1 MALETLV
8 ELVNG
13 WGVEPRRAGARS
25 GVPVLAEY
33 FGGGAAAGAAA
44 DAGGPGRRA
53 GIPTAV
59 VSALT
64 DDELVRFADT
74 VFGVFAAEGTAG
86 RVAAVS
92 ELLTGIDVRP
102 DVVLEDGE
110 VRRTWW
116 ADADDALLA
125 AALLALREQLADEDP
140 GRLGICVDGGCAD
153 VYIDG
158 SPAGR
163 RRFCSVTC
171 QNRARAAK
179 YRRTHRTD

>member
-1 MALETLV
+1 MRVQVDAMPLDTLV

-25 GVPVLAEY
+25 GVPALAEY
-33 FGGGAAAGAAA
+33 VGRGQTA
-44 DAGGPGRRA
+44 GRRV
-53 GIPTAV
+53 GIPATVAT
-59 VSALT
+59 ALT
-64 DDELVRFADT
+64 DDGLIRFADT

-92 ELLTGIDVRP
+92 ELLMGIDVRP
-102 DVVLEDGE
+102 DVVMDGDR

-116 ADADDALLA
+116 TDTEDALLA
-125 AALLALREQLADEDP
+125 AALLALREQLTDGEP

-153 VYIDG
+153 IYVDG

-163 RRFCSVTC
+163 KRFCSVTC

-179 YRRTHRTD
+179 YRRTHRTH

>member
-1 MALETLV
+1 MPLDALV

-25 GVPVLAEY
+25 DVPPLA
-33 FGGGAAAGAAA
+33 AHV
-44 DAGGPGRRA
+44 RRA
-53 GIPTAV
+53 GVARPVAE
-59 VSALT
+59 SLT
-64 DDELVRFADT
+64 DADLVRFADT
-74 VFGVFAAEGTAG
+74 VFGIFAADGTAA

-92 ELLTGIDVRP
+92 ELLSTIDVRP
-102 DVVLEDGE
+102 DVVLTDGV

-116 ADADDALLA
+116 ADRDGALLA
-125 AALLALREQLADEDP
+125 AALLALRGRLADEDP

-153 VYIDG
+153 IYVDG

-163 RRFCSVTC
+163 RRFCSVQC

-179 YRRTHRTD
+179 YRRTRRDAS